1 MAGSATET
9 EIRVPAAPHVA
20 AGPATGWLPC
30 RAVWIAGAGLALS
43 TVVPVVLLRPAIA
56 AGAPVALLLALG
68 MVAQWVCLVG
78 ACWVA
83 SRRFGSGRM
92 FRDFGLEIDESDL
105 RWGLRAWAAA
115 WAAAASVGIGFAALG
130 GNLLER
136 DDRLFAFFGSGPL
149 SMVVL
154 VLVVVAGAPVAEELF
169 YRGLLQGSLGPA
181 LGRVGA
187 VIAQALVFG
196 FVHTGTVSGAGNL
209 VVVMALAGAGVVFGI
224 AAHLRRVG
232 TSVVAHAVFNTVSV
246 AGRLVGG

>member
-136 DDRLFAFFGSGPL
+136 DDRLFAFFGSVPL

-154 VLVVVAGAPVAEELF
+154 VLVVARSARRSAG
-169 YRGLLQGSLGPA
+169 
-181 LGRVGA
+181 
-187 VIAQALVFG
+187 
-196 FVHTGTVSGAGNL
+196 
-209 VVVMALAGAGVVFGI
+209 
-224 AAHLRRVG
+224 
-232 TSVVAHAVFNTVSV
+232 
-246 AGRLVGG
+246 